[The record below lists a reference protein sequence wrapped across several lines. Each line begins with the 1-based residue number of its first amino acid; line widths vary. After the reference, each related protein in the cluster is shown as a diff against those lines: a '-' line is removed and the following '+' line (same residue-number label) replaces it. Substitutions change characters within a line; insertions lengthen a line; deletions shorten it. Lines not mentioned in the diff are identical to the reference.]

1 MKVLSSWLCLSC
13 VRVWRRSPG
22 AGPADGRPLPAPRLP
37 EAGVLQLSLAAL
49 APALPRLLP
58 LGLRLELGDAGRAAA
73 HQCIQ
78 GEAALSCSELTQTD
92 LSSSDERHGRWPGG
106 LPSSSHERGTEE
118 VSMQDVSA
126 GRRELGFLMYLKSS
140 RVLRCILILRPW
152 KFPWN

>member
-1 MKVLSSWLCLSC
+1 MKVYSSWLSLSC

-37 EAGVLQLSLAAL
+37 EAGVLQLGLAAL

-78 GEAALSCSELTQTD
+78 GEAALSCSELTKICHLQMSAMGAD
-92 LSSSDERHGRWPGG
+92 PVGFPHHHMNGG
-106 LPSSSHERGTEE
+106 QRKYQCKMCPQVGES
-118 VSMQDVSA
+118 
-126 GRRELGFLMYLKSS
+126 FLMSLKSS